1 MLTLFDYLPSQN
13 AYKIRLLLHH
23 LGLPY
28 RTEIVSIFEGAGQ
41 EPEYLA
47 VNPTGAVPAIRLDD
61 GRVLAESNAIL
72 GYLAEGTPYLSGD
85 RYDRAVVHQWMS
97 FEADYVQTTIGSLR
111 YWVLTGKVERR
122 PPDIVESKRAGGLK
136 ALAILDHA
144 LAARP
149 FVAGSAYTIADMSVF
164 AYGHLAGDAGL
175 PIGDYRHVCAWI
187 DRVRSQAGFLA
198 EMFPYSIDPHSGR
211 ELP

>member
-1 MLTLFDYLPSQN
+1 VANS
-13 AYKIRLLLHH
+13 RH
-23 LGLPY
+23 
-28 RTEIVSIFEGAGQ
+28 
-41 EPEYLA
+41 
-47 VNPTGAVPAIRLDD
+47 
-61 GRVLAESNAIL
+61 
-72 GYLAEGTPYLSGD
+72 
-85 RYDRAVVHQWMS
+85 
-97 FEADYVQTTIGSLR
+97 
-111 YWVLTGKVERR
+111 WVLTGKAARR
-122 PPDIVESKRAGGLK
+122 PPALVESKREGGLK
-136 ALAILDHA
+136 ALAILDRA

-175 PIGDYRHVCAWI
+175 PIDDYRHVCAWI